1 MTTTFV
7 SHLECSVC
15 KKRHSVQEIHTVCA
29 GCGKSLLARYDLARA
44 RRELRKQDLRSRG
57 EGFWKY
63 RPLLPVASD
72 QALTTLG
79 ECTTP
84 LVAVPQTAQKLG
96 LANLWIKDEGLLP
109 TGSFKTRGLA
119 LAVSRAKELGLKELC
134 IPSAG
139 NAGGALAAYAARAG
153 MTSHIFMP
161 EDTPAANVV
170 ESRAYG
176 ADVVLVP
183 GTISDAAK
191 AMNEQRKDHAD
202 WFDVSTLKEP
212 YRLEGKKTMGYE
224 LAEQFDDHLP
234 DVILYPT
241 GGGTGLIGMWK
252 AFDEMEQLGWIDSK
266 RPRMISVQS
275 SGCAPIVRAYEEGKA
290 QSEFWEGAAT
300 VASGLRVPKAFAD
313 YLKATKEHKPDMT
326 VAVFYDGKK
335 HKEVKITGENLFSF
349 DNKFVLEGD
358 AIASG
363 KHTVELRKTG
373 TGPLYFNA
381 YLSYFSLED
390 FITSAGLEVKVMC
403 QGPLQGLGLRGRG
416 LAAAQARQGRFL
428 VVAGEGPVA
437 PVRGVLAQG
446 VELAA

>member
-29 GCGKSLLARYDLARA
+29 SCGKSLLARYDLARA
-44 RRELRKQDLRSRG
+44 RRELRKQDLRSQG

-79 ECTTP
+79 ECSTP
-84 LVAVPQTAQKLG
+84 LVAVPQTGQKLG

-153 MTSHIFMP
+153 MKSHIFMP

-176 ADVVLVP
+176 ADVVLVS

-191 AMNEQRKDHAD
+191 AMNERRKVHAD

-224 LAEQFDDHLP
+224 LAEQFNDDLP

-252 AFDEMEQLGWIDSK
+252 AFDEMEQLGWIGSK

-275 SGCAPIVRAYEEGKA
+275 SGCAPIVRAYEEGKEH
-290 QSEFWEGAAT
+290 SEFWEGAAT

-313 YLKATKEHKPDMT
+313 YLILEAVRHSGGTAMSVSDADLIRAALEVSSDDGLFLCPEGGAA
-326 VAVFYDGKK
+326 VAALKTLVHRREVGASERVVVFN
-335 HKEVKITGENLFSF
+335 T
-349 DNKFVLEGD
+349 
-358 AIASG
+358 ASG
-363 KHTVELRKTG
+363 LKYLEAFDHPTG
-373 TGPLYFNA
+373 H
-381 YLSYFSLED
+381 
-390 FITSAGLEVKVMC
+390 
-403 QGPLQGLGLRGRG
+403 RGSSR
-416 LAAAQARQGRFL
+416 
-428 VVAGEGPVA
+428 
-437 PVRGVLAQG
+437 
-446 VELAA
+446 

>member
-44 RRELRKQDLRSRG
+44 RRELRKQNLRSRG

-224 LAEQFDDHLP
+224 LAEQFDDDLP

-290 QSEFWEGAAT
+290 HSEFWEGAAT

-313 YLKATKEHKPDMT
+313 YLILEAVRHSGGTAISVSDADLIRAALEVSSDDGLFLCPEGGAA
-326 VAVFYDGKK
+326 VAALKMLV
-335 HKEVKITGENLFSF
+335 HRKEVGASERVVVFNT
-349 DNKFVLEGD
+349 
-358 AIASG
+358 ASG
-363 KHTVELRKTG
+363 LKYLEAFDLPTG
-373 TGPLYFNA
+373 HKGN
-381 YLSYFSLED
+381 S
-390 FITSAGLEVKVMC
+390 
-403 QGPLQGLGLRGRG
+403 R
-416 LAAAQARQGRFL
+416 
-428 VVAGEGPVA
+428 
-437 PVRGVLAQG
+437 
-446 VELAA
+446 